1 MAIIRAAVATAV
13 GIVAGSA
20 VAVLGSPTA
29 AATPVADGVYQLD
42 FAGTEPGDFDYSEP
56 RGPYSWQLAIRSACP
71 PSGCVATATIVGNT
85 SMTYVFRE
93 NGGRYISSQSQGF
106 ACEGNKTA
114 GVSTMS
120 FTASGGSLSGE
131 LTESASPCQPISRA
145 FSAAR
150 VGDLPPGVAVA
161 DPDAV

>member
-1 MAIIRAAVATAV
+1 MFT
-13 GIVAGSA
+13 
-20 VAVLGSPTA
+20 SPTA

-42 FAGTEPGDFDYSEP
+42 FGGTEPGDFDYSEP

-71 PSGCVATATIVGNT
+71 PSGCVATATFVGNP
-85 SMTYVFRE
+85 SMAYVFRE

-131 LTESASPCQPISRA
+131 LTEPASPCQPITRS
-145 FSAAR
+145 FSAVR
-150 VGDLPPGVAVA
+150 EGDLPPGVTVA
-161 DPDAV
+161 DPNSV